1 MNRRPPAPDRFRHW
15 YGAHPLHLLLMAAC
29 FALATYAAVQLLSG
43 QTLKVALWFIG
54 GALLHDL
61 VLVPL
66 YSGADLTTQAALPPR
81 TTTSGHLGRNGAVN
95 HVRVPAFLALLLLL
109 VWFPLILDLSE
120 PYPGA
125 TALSE
130 NIYLGRWLL
139 ITATLFGASALLL
152 AARLLSGRRG
162 ARQHRP
168 RTAPES
174 EPEPPAGAGS
184 EPDVLP
190 TPATGAPPVPGD
202 ANALPARPSPSPDT
216 ASARPQAPHP
226 PAPVRRRTGPAIAA
240 AALVAAGTA
249 ALLVRRARRQRH
261 LHHGATQGGR
271 Q

>member
-1 MNRRPPAPDRFRHW
+1 MNRRPPALDRFRHW

-29 FALATYAAVQLLSG
+29 FALAAYAAVQLLSG
-43 QTLKVALWFIG
+43 QTFKVALWFIG

-66 YSGADLTTQAALPPR
+66 YSGADLTTQAALAPR
-81 TTTSGHLGRNGAVN
+81 TGRPGHPARHTAVN

-109 VWFPLILDLSE
+109 VWFPLILDLSA

-139 ITATLFGASALLL
+139 ITAALFGASALLL
-152 AARLLSGRRG
+152 AARLLPGRRG

-168 RTAPES
+168 RTAPE
-174 EPEPPAGAGS
+174 PEPQPPAVAGG

-190 TPATGAPPVPGD
+190 TPAAGVPPVPGD
-202 ANALPARPSPSPDT
+202 ADTLPARPSPSLHT
-216 ASARPQAPHP
+216 ASARPQAPHAL
-226 PAPVRRRTGPAIAA
+226 APVRRRTGPAIAA
-240 AALVAAGTA
+240 AALVLAGTA
-249 ALLVRRARRQRH
+249 ALLVRRARRHRDVH
-261 LHHGATQGGR
+261 PGAAQGR
-271 Q
+271 